1 MTFFLLH
8 DGGAAILATDRKI
21 LKAHERTAVDDAA
34 TLLERARE
42 HAQAQQARCA
52 KEQSEA
58 HEHGYREGREEGR
71 AAFSQAIVELARQA
85 EKHRQAEEREIAAL
99 ALSALRRMIDD
110 IGNAEMMAGLAKR
123 AVAAVIG
130 QGEIRVHAAP
140 QLCSRIAETLRAD
153 EATCNVPVLPDHQ
166 LAEYQCRIAAG
177 GTRIIADLPV
187 QFSAIEK
194 RWSVGHG
201 D

>member
-8 DGGAAILATDRKI
+8 DGGAAILATDRRI
-21 LKAHERTAVDDAA
+21 LKAQERTAVEDAT

-42 HAQAQQARCA
+42 QEQTQQARCA
-52 KEQSEA
+52 AARSEA
-58 HEHGYREGREEGR
+58 HEGGYRDGREEGR
-71 AAFSQAIVELARQA
+71 AAFSQAIAELARQA
-85 EKHRQAEEREIAAL
+85 ETHRRAEEREIAAL

-110 IGNAEMMAGLAKR
+110 IGNAEIMTGLAKR

-130 QGEIRVHAAP
+130 QGEIRIHAAP
-140 QLCSRIAETLRAD
+140 QLCSRIAEALSAD
-153 EATCNVPVLPDHQ
+153 EATCDVPVLPDHE
-166 LAEYQCRIAAG
+166 LAEHQCRIAAG
-177 GTRIIADLPV
+177 GTRIIADLPL
-187 QFSAIEK
+187 QIAAIEK